1 MSLRA
6 KDIILSAM
14 VTFAV
19 VSAMYVQYFA
29 PMSINQYAMYL
40 WLGVAAVCLLFLKL
54 SQPGEDFISYTK
66 AAKLELRKVVWPGKD
81 DVISATIAVGVAVV
95 IFSVLVSLLDTM
107 LVKLLSY
114 IIG

>member
-6 KDIILSAM
+6 KDIVLSVM

-19 VSAMYVQYFA
+19 VAAMYVQYFS
-29 PMSINQYAMYL
+29 PMSTNQYAIY
-40 WLGVAAVCLLFLKL
+40 WWVGVVVILLLFLKS
-54 SQPGEDFISYTK
+54 SQQGKDFISYAK
-66 AAKLELRKVVWPGKD
+66 AAKLELRKVVWPSKD
-81 DVISATIAVGVAVV
+81 DVVSATIAVGVAVV
-95 IFSVLVSLLDTM
+95 IFSVLVSFLDTM